1 MAKKVEAIRIESM
14 NNAQSNEFMT
24 ANINRA
30 KADAKIVEYLSP
42 QLDAWEAAN
51 TQFDSYLK
59 QTQRVLLTE
68 DIKGYDDVQD
78 ADLVA
83 LKGMVR
89 ALQSVPDP
97 TLKESARKVK
107 LCVDTYKIETDWEYV
122 KEMNYIRQ
130 MLDDLQGRYAADVAA
145 LGLTLFVEKLAQ
157 SNAAVRQAQIQR
169 DDDAAG
175 QLKGQTA
182 AWRKETEKK
191 YREFV
196 EMLNARAL
204 VFGDADYAAFIDKL
218 NSSIDHYRQILAVAA
233 GIRAAKKKD
242 KENGESSDDNGSNSS
257 SSSSSSSNSGTVE
270 PVPNGEQGG
279 TENGGSEEG
288 GGSEQGGSS
297 ENGGTEQGG
306 GGSEQGGGTDQG
318 GDNGGSGGGPNMDE
332 DGD

>member
-59 QTQRVLLTE
+59 QSQRVLLTE
-68 DIKGYDDVQD
+68 DIKSYDEVQD
-78 ADLVA
+78 ADLMA

-130 MLDDLQGRYAADVAA
+130 MLDDLQGRYASDVAA
-145 LGLTLFVEKLAQ
+145 LGLTLFVDKLAQ

-242 KENGESSDDNGSNSS
+242 KENGESSDDNSS
-257 SSSSSSSNSGTVE
+257 SSSSSSSSNSSSNSGTVE
-270 PVPNGEQGG
+270 PVPNGENGG
-279 TENGGSEEG
+279 TENGGT
-288 GGSEQGGSS
+288 
-297 ENGGTEQGG
+297 ENGGDDNGG
-306 GGSEQGGGTDQG
+306 NGQLIDDDDNG
-318 GDNGGSGGGPNMDE
+318 GDNGGSNNNNGDGNGVLIDDE